1 MSTLLGSGTGR
12 GREGGPLRGTRKRRK
27 EGRGRCSFRWNA
39 WNSCRAR
46 RSVGRSVGGQVTYVR
61 QISDACQGRQRGRG
75 GDRVTCSTAAR
86 REGGGRPEKDLRTIC
101 VRRRLSE
108 RGGERA
114 GTTHAGVKPEFFSA
128 GNAVSRPFTSL
139 SVRHAHEQAIMNS
152 AHLAAFDLR

>member
-1 MSTLLGSGTGR
+1 M
-12 GREGGPLRGTRKRRK
+12 
-27 EGRGRCSFRWNA
+27 
-39 WNSCRAR
+39 
-46 RSVGRSVGGQVTYVR
+46 
-61 QISDACQGRQRGRG
+61 
-75 GDRVTCSTAAR
+75 TCSTAAR

-108 RGGERA
+108 RGERA
-114 GTTHAGVKPEFFSA
+114 RTTQAGVKPEFFSA